1 MTPEKWIECNAYGKD
16 TRREYMMKIYLDMDG
31 VLADF
36 FSGLEKR
43 FNVEHWKQILR
54 LRNQLW
60 D

>member
-1 MTPEKWIECNAYGKD
+1 
-16 TRREYMMKIYLDMDG
+16 MMKIYLDMDG

-36 FSGLEKR
+36 FGGLEER
-43 FNVEHWKQILR
+43 FNVKHWKQILR

>member
-1 MTPEKWIECNAYGKD
+1 
-16 TRREYMMKIYLDMDG
+16 MMKIYLDMDG

-36 FSGLEKR
+36 FGGLEKH
-43 FNVEHWKQILR
+43 FNVKPLEDRFRR